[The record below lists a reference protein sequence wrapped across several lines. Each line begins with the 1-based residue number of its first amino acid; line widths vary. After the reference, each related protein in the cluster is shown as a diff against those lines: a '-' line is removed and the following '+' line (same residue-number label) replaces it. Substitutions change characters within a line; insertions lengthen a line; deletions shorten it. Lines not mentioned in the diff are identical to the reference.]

1 MTFIL
6 EASVRSWS
14 LFHWKLYRLSTFLT
28 TLALISGFAPQASA
42 QSEAALKAPFGV
54 GVGIKVSLLGAGV
67 EAAVPVAKKFNVRAG
82 FNAFSYNRTFNKDGV
97 TYGGQLRFRSSE
109 AHLDWFP
116 FGGSFHVSP
125 GVLVYNGN
133 QVTASADVPGGNTFT
148 LNSTDY
154 TSDPANPITG
164 SGKID
169 YKKAAP
175 MISVGWGN
183 LVPRGGKHFSVPI
196 EIGLIFSGAPKAAI
210 NLTGGAC
217 DANGMNCESVN
228 SDPTFQ
234 SNLQSEQ
241 DKINHDMAPFKY
253 YPVISLGFGFR
264 F

>member
-1 MTFIL
+1 MRFRRRIL
-6 EASVRSWS
+6 VNLLKAFTARLNRVSAFFTLCAILS
-14 LFHWKLYRLSTFLT
+14 LSRC
-28 TLALISGFAPQASA
+28 AFAQG
-42 QSEAALKAPFGV
+42 ETALKAPFGV
-54 GVGIKVSLLGAGV
+54 GVGIKVSLLGAGL
-67 EAAVPVAKKFNVRAG
+67 EAAVPIARKLNVRAG
-82 FNAFSYNRTFNKDGV
+82 FNAFSYNRTFDKDGV
-97 TYGGQLRFRSSE
+97 SYAGQLRFRSSE

-125 GVLVYNGN
+125 GLLVYNGN

-148 LNSTDY
+148 LNDTDY

-169 YKKAAP
+169 YRKTAP

-183 LVPRGGKHFSVPI
+183 LVPRSGRHFSAPF
-196 EIGLIFSGAPKAAI
+196 EIGMIFSGAPQAAI
-210 NLTGGAC
+210 NLAGGAC
-217 DANGMNCESVN
+217 DSNGVNCQSVN
-228 SDPTFQ
+228 TDPTFQ

-253 YPVISLGFGFR
+253 YPIISLGFGFR